1 MTNSRSS
8 DRVAKNEKIGL
19 ASAENRRS
27 LVFSIILHLVMVAVL
42 LFSWD
47 FSESVKRVEQ
57 PASMKARVLSAAELE
72 ALRADKQQVKDAA
85 LKEKKKKSDLEAKKQ
100 QRLKDEKRRKD
111 MAKKKAADKKK
122 QDAAKKKALIKKKEK
137 EQREKKARE
146 EKQRQQEAERKKQEQ
161 EDRKKAL
168 EDSKKEAARSEK
180 QLERERRL
188 AERLAQATSS
198 DAPVVQDAS
207 VTGSGLAEISERDR
221 FIALIRSRVESRWH
235 IPPKSRGLK
244 VVLRIRLLPSVERSR
259 VEGVSSSGSKAFDT
273 SALNAVNSIRI
284 FPVPDDPALFDR
296 YFRNFLQS
304 FSPPEE

>member
-8 DRVAKNEKIGL
+8 DRVAKNKKIGL
-19 ASAENRRS
+19 ANPENRRS

-47 FSESVKRVEQ
+47 FSESVKRIEQ

-85 LKEKKKKSDLEAKKQ
+85 LKEKKKKSDLEAKKK
-100 QRLKDEKRRKD
+100 RLKDEKRRKD
-111 MAKKKAADKKK
+111 LAKKKAAEKKK

-137 EQREKKARE
+137 EQRDKKARE
-146 EKQRQQEAERKKQEQ
+146 EKQRQQEAERKKREQ
-161 EDRKKAL
+161 EERRKAL
-168 EDSKKEAARSEK
+168 EDSKTETARSEK

-188 AERLAQATSS
+188 AERLAQASSS
-198 DAPVVQDAS
+198 DVPIVQDANAS
-207 VTGSGLAEISERDR
+207 GSGLAEISERDR

-244 VVLRIRLLPSVERSR
+244 VVLRIRLLPSGERSR
-259 VEGVSSSGSKAFDT
+259 VEVVSSSGSKAFDT